1 MEGWIKLH
9 RESLDHWLYNEYRPL
24 TKREAW
30 ENIIIWANFK
40 SSKVLIKGQLMDCDR
55 GQLLYSL
62 ETYAEKF
69 VWSIGQVRSFF
80 KLLQN
85 DKMIILE
92 GLKYTTRLT
101 VCNYDK
107 YQEQQ
112 QTDNKLTTDSQQAD
126 DILTTNSEQQ
136 DKNDKKV
143 KNDKNEKEEALFE
156 NSEILISE
164 EKNELLSETEQL
176 PLETEK
182 EKKKK
187 SCAKKEKPE
196 ITQEIADLLS
206 ICTAK
211 FNEKYVNDKTI
222 AMFAKLLKSYSNE
235 QIKQAIENGTKDD
248 FWRMNFLSPSKLA
261 DKDKNGVYYIDKF
274 INLKPNG
281 ANWSNNKAKQPEHLH
296 NGGKFTTAVTKE
308 NF

>member
-1 MEGWIKLH
+1 MKDTFFFSHDYNARVDDKIKLLIRKH
-9 RESLDHWLYNEYRPL
+9 GMLGYGIFWAIIEDLYNNANALRTDYEGIAFDMRVDENVVESIINNFDLFIIKDGFFGSLSVEERLNKRNEKSIKARESANNRWKNNANAMRTECERIEDSCEGNAIKE
-24 TKREAW
+24 
-30 ENIIIWANFK
+30 II
-40 SSKVLIKGQLMDCDR
+40 
-55 GQLLYSL
+55 
-62 ETYAEKF
+62 EK
-69 VWSIGQVRSFF
+69 
-80 KLLQN
+80 
-85 DKMIILE
+85 
-92 GLKYTTRLT
+92 
-101 VCNYDK
+101 
-107 YQEQQ
+107 
-112 QTDNKLTTDSQQAD
+112 DNKENLE
-126 DILTTNSEQQ
+126 LPF
-136 DKNDKKV
+136 KN
-143 KNDKNEKEEALFE
+143 L
-156 NSEILISE
+156 EISISE

-222 AMFAKLLKSYSNE
+222 AMFAKLLKSYSKE
-235 QIKQAIENGTKDD
+235 QIKQAIENGKNDNWWCD
-248 FWRMNFLSPSKLA
+248 KFISPAKLDTT
-261 DKDKNGVYYIDKF
+261 DKDGVYYIDKF

-281 ANWSNNKAKQPEHLH
+281 ANWSNNKTKQPEHLH

>member
-1 MEGWIKLH
+1 MKYYLHDSNSFSDEKISELFINFGYEGLGLFYTLLEKLAAQEKPIKTNVLKSQLKVGKKLNKCWSFMEEIELISSNNGETFNKQLLNFSGKYAIKKEKNAKRISEW
-9 RESLDHWLYNEYRPL
+9 REKQ
-24 TKREAW
+24 TVT
-30 ENIIIWANFK
+30 ENVTHYEHVCNNDK
-40 SSKVLIKGQLMDCDR
+40 VKESKVNVI
-55 GQLLYSL
+55 
-62 ETYAEKF
+62 
-69 VWSIGQVRSFF
+69 
-80 KLLQN
+80 
-85 DKMIILE
+85 
-92 GLKYTTRLT
+92 
-101 VCNYDK
+101 
-107 YQEQQ
+107 
-112 QTDNKLTTDSQQAD
+112 
-126 DILTTNSEQQ
+126 
-136 DKNDKKV
+136 
-143 KNDKNEKEEALFE
+143 KEEALFK
-156 NSEILISE
+156 NLEISIPE
-164 EKNELLSETEQL
+164 EKKELLSETEQL

-222 AMFAKLLKSYSNE
+222 AMFAKLLKSYSKE

>member
-1 MEGWIKLH
+1 MKYYLHDSNSFNDEKVSELFINFGYEGLGVFYTFLEKLAAQEKPLKTNVLKSQLKVGKKLNKCWSFMEEIELISSNNGETFNKQLLNFSGKYAIKKEKNAKRISEW
-9 RESLDHWLYNEYRPL
+9 REKQ
-24 TKREAW
+24 TFT
-30 ENIIIWANFK
+30 ENVTHSEQICNNDK
-40 SSKVLIKGQLMDCDR
+40 VKESKVNVIKEEEPPFLENTINFQ
-55 GQLLYSL
+55 L
-62 ETYAEKF
+62 ETK
-69 VWSIGQVRSFF
+69 
-80 KLLQN
+80 
-85 DKMIILE
+85 E
-92 GLKYTTRLT
+92 GITT
-101 VCNYDK
+101 
-107 YQEQQ
+107 
-112 QTDNKLTTDSQQAD
+112 
-126 DILTTNSEQQ
+126 
-136 DKNDKKV
+136 
-143 KNDKNEKEEALFE
+143 
-156 NSEILISE
+156 EIF
-164 EKNELLSETEQL
+164 N
-176 PLETEK
+176 LETEK

-187 SCAKKEKPE
+187 SCAKKVIPE

-222 AMFAKLLKSYSNE
+222 AMFAKLLKSYSKE

-281 ANWSNNKAKQPEHLH
+281 ANWSNNKTKQPEHLH

>member
-1 MEGWIKLH
+1 MKYENYIFDL
-9 RESLDHWLYNEYRPL
+9 L
-24 TKREAW
+24 TLW
-30 ENIIIWANFK
+30 EE
-40 SSKVLIKGQLMDCDR
+40 D
-55 GQLLYSL
+55 
-62 ETYAEKF
+62 
-69 VWSIGQVRSFF
+69 
-80 KLLQN
+80 
-85 DKMIILE
+85 
-92 GLKYTTRLT
+92 
-101 VCNYDK
+101 
-107 YQEQQ
+107 
-112 QTDNKLTTDSQQAD
+112 
-126 DILTTNSEQQ
+126 
-136 DKNDKKV
+136 
-143 KNDKNEKEEALFE
+143 LFE
-156 NSEILISE
+156 NSEISIQE

-187 SCAKKEKPE
+187 SCAKKVIPE

-222 AMFAKLLKSYSNE
+222 AMFAKLLKSYSKE